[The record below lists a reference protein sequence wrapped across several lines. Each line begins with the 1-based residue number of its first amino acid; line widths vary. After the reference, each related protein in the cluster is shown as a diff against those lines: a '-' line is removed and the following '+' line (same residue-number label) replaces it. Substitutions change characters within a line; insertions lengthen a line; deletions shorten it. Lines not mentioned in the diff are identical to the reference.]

1 MYLQILKPL
10 NLLGSRQHHHALD
23 VVRLREEIKGL
34 DTVHGI
40 RPPPVVL
47 QDVADISSL
56 GVDIARHIHDPLRRK
71 VEQLVQEGRVAAL
84 ARRVDDQRG
93 VGAGEGDFREDCFG
107 VADEEGRVLDV
118 VCGGVVAR
126 RDDAVLVDVD
136 ADDLVEALA
145 AGDGEEPAAAVG
157 VDEVFGGGGFGGAGG
172 VAGGLGDGEVE
183 VFADVVGEL
192 EGGQVRLWLFDIGI
206 GGGGLLVRGWSC
218 CSGRTSPQDC
228 RI

>member
-1 MYLQILKPL
+1 MYLQILKHPPL
-10 NLLGSRQHHHALD
+10 NLLSPRQHHHALD
-23 VVRLREEIKGL
+23 VVRLREEVKGL

-56 GVDIARHIHDPLRRK
+56 GVDITRHIHDPLRRK

-93 VGAGEGDFREDCFG
+93 VGAGEGDFGEDCFG

-126 RDDAVLVDVD
+126 
-136 ADDLVEALA
+136 
-145 AGDGEEPAAAVG
+145 
-157 VDEVFGGGGFGGAGG
+157 
-172 VAGGLGDGEVE
+172 
-183 VFADVVGEL
+183 
-192 EGGQVRLWLFDIGI
+192 
-206 GGGGLLVRGWSC
+206 
-218 CSGRTSPQDC
+218 
-228 RI
+228 